1 MKKLIVPALAALL
14 ATSSF
19 AFAQTGSTGTAPME
33 PSTTTTTTT
42 GAVRDPGVNDR
53 NARQESVTRGDSAG
67 SGTPGSRTTGA
78 GISPSDR
85 ATGADSGK

>member
-1 MKKLIVPALAALL
+1 MKKLIVPALAALI

-19 AFAQTGSTGTAPME
+19 AFAQTGSTGTTRME
-33 PSTTTTTTT
+33 PSTTTTS
-42 GAVRDPGVNDR
+42 GAARDPGVNDQ
-53 NARQESVTRGDSAG
+53 NPRQESVTRGDSAG